1 LAKNPT
7 VTEYAIIL
15 VVLAIIVFVTY
26 ETLGQDIGTLITDI
40 HT

>member
-1 LAKNPT
+1 
-7 VTEYAIIL
+7 

-26 ETLGQDIGTLITDI
+26 ETLGQDIGTLIADI

>member
-1 LAKNPT
+1 
-7 VTEYAIIL
+7 